1 MPNFA
6 IPITVDTLAALA
18 LVHVAEIDNGT
29 LAWVDATSS
38 IFVLRKLSALVP
50 NGTTVIAPVAGSP
63 IAGAAAARW
72 VQLAGAGS
80 GSVLQRLYVEDQVR
94 PTVYAQPAPGGV
106 FATILSLPITT
117 TSGTYLAINASLSAL
132 TDGGI
137 GSTET
142 EAAIRLLV
150 DGVSTNLGST
160 QTSINDNNNLEPFVA
175 LTLLARVPL
184 LPLVLSPGAHL
195 VELQWMVQGDGAA
208 EKSIGFLVPDQDGA
222 SMYVEEVL

>member
-175 LTLLARVPL
+175 LSLLARVPVS
-184 LPLVLSPGAHL
+184 PLVLAPGAHL

-208 EKSIGFLVPDQDGA
+208 DKSIGFLVPDQDGA